1 MTALILIIIYIA
13 FISLGLPDSLLGAS
27 WPIMHLDFGV
37 SLGTAGIIT
46 MIVSCGTIVSS
57 FFSGKILH
65 RFGTGKVTFVSV
77 FMTAVAL
84 LGISFAPS
92 IVWLILLAIPLGL
105 GAGSVD
111 AGLNT
116 YIAAHYKSHHMSWLH
131 CFWGVGAMAGP
142 IIMSQYIMR
151 GDNWRKGYLTVS
163 ILQFVLVLIILIAL
177 PLWNKTEKT
186 LLNSK
191 KNNTTVTEQSTDHK
205 EDKSSSLLSLR
216 GVKPVL
222 LSFFLYCAI
231 ESTIGLWGSSFLV
244 ETRGIDASVA
254 AGWIALFF
262 GGITLGRFIN
272 GFLTLKLSNLALIRL
287 GLIILSAGVLLL
299 LLPLPNTFLIVGFVL
314 AGLGC
319 APIYPCMLH
328 ETPAR
333 YGKAN
338 AERLMGIQMAVAYS
352 SFTFL
357 PPIFGYV
364 AEATTMMLYP
374 FVIMVFTVIII
385 LSTERVNLIMKSK

>member
-13 FISLGLPDSLLGAS
+13 FISLGLPDSLLGAT
-27 WPIMHLDFGV
+27 WPVMHLDFDV

-57 FFSGKILH
+57 FSSGKILH

-77 FMTAVAL
+77 LMTALAL
-84 LGISFAPS
+84 LGISFTPS
-92 IVWLILLAIPLGL
+92 ILWLMLLAIPLGL

-111 AGLNT
+111 AGLNS

-131 CFWGVGAMAGP
+131 CFWGVGAMTGP
-142 IIMSQYIMR
+142 LIMSQYIKQ
-151 GDNWRKGYLTVS
+151 GDNWRTGYLTIS
-163 ILQFVLVLIILIAL
+163 ILQFILVLIILIAL
-177 PLWNKTEKT
+177 PLWNKTEKS
-186 LLNSK
+186 LLTHSSENISDSKQNSDLIE
-191 KNNTTVTEQSTDHK
+191 VTPA
-205 EDKSSSLLSLR
+205 SLLSLK
-216 GVKPVL
+216 GIKPVL

-244 ETRGIDASVA
+244 EAKGIDASIA

-272 GFLTLKLSNLALIRL
+272 GFLTLKLSNVALIRL
-287 GLIILSAGVLLL
+287 GLIVLSAGVLLF
-299 LLPLPNTFLIVGFVL
+299 LLPLPNFLLILGFVL

-333 YGKAN
+333 YGKEN
-338 AERLMGIQMAVAYS
+338 AQRLMGIQMAVAYS

-374 FVIMVFTVIII
+374 FVILAFTVIII
-385 LSTERVNLIMKSK
+385 LSTERVNRIMKSK